1 MKRLGV
7 LVVLIGVGLFFISI
21 LLSQGSSSQNRSMID
36 NIRSKEFVIYRG
48 KPIYR
53 KRIVLEGNPLK
64 KVEEI
69 DIFKG
74 YRGKVAIPL
83 DVMLPL
89 AITAA
94 LAGAG
99 MIIVNPQSK
108 NRIKGYLT
116 RMVQAALHGF
126 KSK

>member
-48 KPIYR
+48 NPIYR

-108 NRIKGYLT
+108 NRTKGYLT
-116 RMVQAALHGF
+116 RMVQALHGF
-126 KSK
+126 KIK

>member
-1 MKRLGV
+1 
-7 LVVLIGVGLFFISI
+7 
-21 LLSQGSSSQNRSMID
+21 MID

-108 NRIKGYLT
+108 NRTKGYLT
-116 RMVQAALHGF
+116 RMVQALHGF
-126 KSK
+126 KIK